1 MTRSQG
7 LIWLALQ
14 LAVAA
19 AGAAGA
25 LFSPLVG
32 VATGLLALPLAVFS
46 LKKGWDSRTEEQP
59 NKALGDGIAA
69 AGIGLFMLL
78 LFSSGLMQALGALL
92 LMATF
97 ALNVQLNNYRKFY
110 LLQLVTFVLLL
121 VGAAEATSGSYLLV
135 MSAYC
140 LFAAFSLSEAWLDQ
154 GSDSAL
160 IHGPSFRQRAL
171 ISAVVMGLALFIYL
185 LMPRFEAL
193 NIGGQHSSAGDFYH
207 DSKWEQGA
215 DDSVSEPYKKPEKPG
230 NSSEAR
236 YDQLKEITELSDF
249 NHSDYRYD
257 GFNEEFDVRGT
268 ERGGSVDLNA
278 IVARMQASHGTYL
291 KVRTFDTFDGVSWST
306 ANEDISR
313 KLKTSGMGRVDIN
326 SRREGNFQQVITIEQ
341 PMPAWLAAAAD
352 PVSLW
357 VPASTIALDQFA
369 QPLLPGPLKKG
380 TRYTVNSALE
390 LFDNRMLSQAPA
402 ADKSDLQLPTGFD
415 KKIQR
420 LAQDVTRNEVGTYAK
435 AVALEEHL
443 RSSYAYSFE
452 SITRSQ
458 GQTPLSEF
466 LFKSKKGHCE
476 YFASAMTI
484 MLRSLK
490 IPARLVTGFSVTTR
504 NPLTGYFEIRAID
517 GHAWTE
523 AWIDGRWVTFEPTA
537 YYQLPEPQEN
547 LLAAQQISDYAQ
559 ELLRR
564 NQSTGEG
571 EWTFMG
577 LLSSLWLMLSTVV
590 VVVLATIKLV
600 LWTLWP
606 LFALLLVLAVVAW
619 FTRHWWWQ
627 EAQARFSL
635 WQIKRYQPQD
645 SATALQFYLYHLQRI
660 GARQLAQRKQD
671 ELLTDWLPPLA
682 AQKLAEAEA
691 QAFIRAS
698 DAYLYEGQTLDT
710 QRLQQLVLALCQK
723 LA

>member
-1 MTRSQG
+1 MSRSQG

-25 LFSPLVG
+25 LFSALAG
-32 VATGLLALPLAVFS
+32 VATLLLAFPLALFS
-46 LKKGWDSRTEEQP
+46 LKKGWDSRAEDQP
-59 NKALGDGIAA
+59 NKQLGDGIAA
-69 AGIGLFMLL
+69 AGIGLFLLL
-78 LFSSGLMQALGALL
+78 LFSAGLMQALGVLL
-92 LMATF
+92 MMATF

-154 GSDSAL
+154 GEHAAL
-160 IHGPSFRQRAL
+160 INGPSFSQRAL
-171 ISAVVMGLALFIYL
+171 ISGVVMGIALVIYL
-185 LMPRFEAL
+185 LMPRFAAL
-193 NIGGQHSSAGDFYH
+193 NWGGQQSSSGDFYH

-215 DDSVSEPYKKPEKPG
+215 DESVSEPYKKPAKPQ
-230 NSSEAR
+230 NSSEAQ
-236 YDQLKEITELSDF
+236 YDQLKEITDLSDF
-249 NHSDYRYD
+249 NDGDYRYD
-257 GFNEEFDVRGT
+257 GFNEQFDVRDT
-268 ERGGSVDLNA
+268 ERGGAVDLNA

-306 ANEDISR
+306 ANEDITR
-313 KLKTSGMGRVDIN
+313 KIKTSGSGRADIN
-326 SRREGNFQQVITIEQ
+326 RQREGNFQQIITIEQ
-341 PMPAWLAAAAD
+341 PMPAWLPAAAD
-352 PVSLW
+352 PVTLW
-357 VPASTIALDQFA
+357 VPASAIALDQFA

-390 LFDNRMLSQAPA
+390 LLDNRLLSHAPA
-402 ADKSDLQLPTGFD
+402 ADKSDLQLPKGFD
-415 KKIQR
+415 KKIQQ
-420 LAQDVTRNEVGTYAK
+420 LAQQVTKNQISAYDK

-443 RSSYAYSFE
+443 RSSYAYSFA

-466 LFKSKKGHCE
+466 LFKTKEGHCE

-537 YYQLPEPQEN
+537 YYQLPAPQEN
-547 LLAAQQISDYAQ
+547 LLAAEQISDYAQ

-564 NQSTGEG
+564 NQTTGEG
-571 EWTFMG
+571 GWTLMG
-577 LLSSLWLMLSTVV
+577 VLSSLWLLISTLV
-590 VVVLATIKLV
+590 VVVLASIKFV

-606 LFALLLVLAVVAW
+606 VFAVLLVLAGIGW
-619 FTRHWWWQ
+619 FTRHLWWA
-627 EAQARFSL
+627 EAVARFSL
-635 WQIKRYQPQD
+635 WKIKRYQPQD
-645 SATALQFYLYHLQRI
+645 SGSALQFYLYHLQRI
-660 GARQLAQRKQD
+660 GARQTGERQPD
-671 ELLTDWLPPLA
+671 ELLAEWLPPLA
-682 AQKLAEAEA
+682 AQKSAADEAR
-691 QAFIRAS
+691 AFITAS
-698 DAYLYEGQTLDT
+698 DGYLYEGQALDA